1 MLPLGKGSSYA
12 IPEHSAMPTQ
22 DVALVLRRVPHIFLE
37 IYIYI
42 YISTAVGISISMVL
56 VSVGLASLTKLW
68 VFFIPF

>member
-22 DVALVLRRVPHIFLE
+22 DVALALRRVPHIFLE

-42 YISTAVGISISMVL
+42 SAALGISISMVL